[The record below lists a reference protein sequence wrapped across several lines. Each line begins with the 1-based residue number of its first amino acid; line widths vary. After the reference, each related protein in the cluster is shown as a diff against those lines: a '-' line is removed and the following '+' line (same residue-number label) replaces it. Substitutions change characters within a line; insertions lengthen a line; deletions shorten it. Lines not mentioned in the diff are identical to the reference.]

1 MIKVGLTGGIGSG
14 KSTVCKVWEQ
24 LGAKI
29 IYADDLAKNLMESD
43 PALRK
48 ALINAFGQDSYLED
62 GKLNRPYLAK
72 VAFEKG
78 RVKEFN
84 ELIHPRVFEET
95 AVLSKKAEEEGYP
108 MFVKEAALLL
118 QYGRPKDLDYVVV
131 VTADEQKRIQR
142 VEKRDHVDKNS
153 ILQRIRKQQSQDE
166 LESFADEIIDNNESI
181 ESLKEKAEALFYKL
195 ISGQR

>member
-14 KSTVCKVWEQ
+14 KSTVCKVWEY
-24 LGAKI
+24 LGAKV
-29 IYADDLAKNLMESD
+29 IYADDLAKDLMERD

-62 GKLNRPYLAK
+62 GKLNRPYLSK

-95 AVLSKKAEEEGYP
+95 AILSKRAEEEGYP
-108 MFVKEAALLL
+108 MIVKEAALLL
-118 QYGRPKDLDYVVV
+118 QYGRPNDLDYIVVV
-131 VTADEQKRIQR
+131 IADEQKRIQR
-142 VEKRDHVDKNS
+142 VEKRDHVDKDS
-153 ILQRIRKQQSQDE
+153 ILQRIRKQQNQE
-166 LESFADEIIDNNESI
+166 EMVVFADIIIDNNGSL
-181 ESLKEKAEALFYKL
+181 ESLKEKAEILFDKL
-195 ISGQR
+195 ISGNS